1 MNLDKLL
8 KEQEIRIEKLS
19 DLSQRSG
26 QIESSLYEKYKVY
39 QGLRDRKGVGVVTG
53 LTEVSEMNGF
63 AVNEKGERYAIDGE
77 MFYRGYRIQ
86 DLVMDATKYK
96 RFAFEESVYLL
107 LCGELPTKSELED
120 FCKLLAELRTL
131 PENFVRDV
139 TLKAPSVDLMNA
151 LSRAVLTLYSY
162 DSNADDISIK
172 NVFRQ
177 CLQLIATLP
186 LLAVYSYQ
194 AYLHY
199 HLRKS
204 LVIRYP
210 KEEYSTAENI
220 LYMLHGS
227 GKYTKQ
233 QALLLDICM
242 VLQAEHGGGNNSTFT
257 TYVVTSTGTDTYS
270 SVSASLGSL
279 KGPKHGG
286 ANLKVVQMVDDLKHN
301 IRDVTDEEIIAYLN
315 KILNKEAFDK
325 SGLIYGLGHAVYSLS
340 DPRAVMLRDIVNK
353 YNEKYHD
360 KDAELYEKL
369 WKLAPSV
376 FMERKKDVKKACIN
390 IDFYTGYIYRLIK
403 IPDELFTPLF
413 AVSRLAGWSAHR
425 LEALANGIKIIR
437 PAYIAVAPRRDYVS
451 LTERDKNKKK

>member
-1 MNLDKLL
+1 MGIDKTYKHL
-8 KEQEIRIEKLS
+8 KKQIEKLS
-19 DLSQRSG
+19 DLSKECG
-26 QIESSLYEKYKVY
+26 QIEESLYEKYKVFR
-39 QGLRDRKGVGVVTG
+39 GLRDRKGVGVVTG

-63 AVNEKGERYAIDGE
+63 AVNEKGERQAIEGE
-77 MFYRGYRIQ
+77 MFYRGYPIQ
-86 DLVMDATKYK
+86 DIVHDATQNK
-96 RFAFEESVYLL
+96 RFAFEETVYLL
-107 LCGELPTKSELED
+107 LCGVLPTESELED
-120 FCKLLAELRTL
+120 FCKLLNELRKL

-177 CLQLIATLP
+177 CLQLIAQLP

-199 HLRKS
+199 HHRKS

-210 KEEYSTAENI
+210 KDEFSTAENI
-220 LYMLHGS
+220 LYLLHGS
-227 GKYTKQ
+227 GKYTKE

-257 TYVVTSTGTDTYS
+257 TYVVSSTGTDTYS

-279 KGPKHGG
+279 KGPRHGG
-286 ANLKVVQMVDDLKHN
+286 ANLKVVQMVDDLKKN
-301 IRDVTDEEIIAYLN
+301 IEKFDDIEITNYLN
-315 KILNKEAFDK
+315 KILDKKAFDK

-340 DPRAVMLRDIVNK
+340 DPRAVMLRDIVNE
-353 YNEKYHD
+353 YNQLHHD
-360 KDAELYEKL
+360 KDSELYEKL
-369 WKLAPSV
+369 WNLAPTV
-376 FMERKKDVKKACIN
+376 FMNRKQDVKRACIN
-390 IDFYTGYIYRLIK
+390 IDFYTGYVYRLIK
-403 IPDELFTPLF
+403 LPDELFTPLF

-437 PAYIAVAPRRDYVS
+437 PAYIAVAPRREYVS
-451 LTERDKNKKK
+451 LSERKK

>member
-1 MNLDKLL
+1 MSTDKKL
-8 KEQEIRIEKLS
+8 KNQNKQIEKLS
-19 DLSQRSG
+19 DLSKQCG
-26 QIESSLYEKYKVY
+26 QIEETLYEKYKVFR
-39 QGLRDRKGVGVVTG
+39 GLRDRNGVGVVTG

-63 AVNEKGERYAIDGE
+63 ALNENGERVAIQGE
-77 MFYRGYRIQ
+77 MYYRGYRIQ
-86 DLVMDATKYK
+86 DIVADATQNN

-107 LCGELPTKSELED
+107 LCGVLPTQNELDD
-120 FCKLLAELRTL
+120 FCKLLSELRKL

-139 TLKAPSVDLMNA
+139 TLKAPSMDLMNA

-162 DSNADDISIK
+162 DSNADDISLK

-177 CLQLIATLP
+177 CLQLIAQLP

-199 HLRKS
+199 HLHKS

-210 KEEYSTAENI
+210 KDEFGTAENI
-220 LYMLHGS
+220 LYLLHGT
-227 GKYTKQ
+227 GKYTKE

-257 TYVVTSTGTDTYS
+257 TYVVSSTGTDTYS

-279 KGPKHGG
+279 KGPRHGG
-286 ANLKVVQMVDDLKHN
+286 ANLKVVQMVDDLKRN
-301 IRDVTDEEIIAYLN
+301 IKEVSDEQIVAYLH
-315 KILNKEAFDK
+315 KILDKKAFDE

-340 DPRAVMLRDIVNK
+340 DPRAVMLRDIVK
-353 YNEKYHD
+353 EYNDTHHD
-360 KDAELYEKL
+360 KDELLYEKL
-369 WKLAPSV
+369 WTLAPTV
-376 FMERKKDVKKACIN
+376 FMNRKQDVKKTCIN

-451 LTERDKNKKK
+451 LSERDKK